1 MTVPKNA
8 KIVNVSGKTLLPGF
22 IDVHAHVG
30 MNGDGLTVE
39 QNWNFLANLAFG
51 VTTNHDP
58 SKDTE
63 TFFANSELQ
72 KAGKIVGPR
81 LFSTGTIL
89 YGAVTRFTSEVH
101 SVDDAL
107 SHIKRLKAFGAFS
120 VKSYNQLSRSK
131 RQQIL
136 KAARSLEM
144 NVVIEGGSTFQYN
157 MTMIL
162 DGHTGIEHNI
172 PISPL
177 YNDVVTLHGASRVGY
192 TPTLVV
198 SFGGLSGE
206 NYWYQHD
213 RVFDHSRLL
222 AFTPREILDRRARR
236 RLKVEEDDYNHIVV
250 AEATKALSDAG
261 VKVNVGAH
269 GQRQGLAAHWEMW
282 MLAQGGMKPLEV
294 LKAGTLNGAEYIGLD
309 NDIGSL
315 ETGKLADLIILEK
328 NPLEDIRNTD
338 SVELVMINGRLYD
351 ATTMNQLFPEV
362 VTRPAFWWEK

>member
-1 MTVPKNA
+1 MNGDEVIENGTIVIQDNRIVAVGSADDLNVPINVKT
-8 KIVNVSGKTLLPGF
+8 VNVSGKTLLPGF

-30 MNGDGLTVE
+30 MSGDGLTAE

-72 KAGKIVGPR
+72 KAGKIIGPR

-89 YGAVTRFTSEVH
+89 YGAVTGFTSEVH

-107 SHIKRLKAFGAFS
+107 SHLKRLKAFGAFS

-136 KAARSLEM
+136 KAARELEM
-144 NVVIEGGSTFQYN
+144 NVVIEGGSTFQYD
-157 MTMIL
+157 MTMIV

-172 PISPL
+172 PVSPL
-177 YNDVVTLHGASRVGY
+177 YNDVLTLYGASSVGY

-206 NYWYQHD
+206 YYWYQLETLK
-213 RVFDHSRLL
+213 VINQQN
-222 AFTPREILDRRARR
+222 EIL
-236 RLKVEEDDYNHIVV
+236 
-250 AEATKALSDAG
+250 
-261 VKVNVGAH
+261 
-269 GQRQGLAAHWEMW
+269 GQVHH
-282 MLAQGGMKPLEV
+282 V
-294 LKAGTLNGAEYIGLD
+294 
-309 NDIGSL
+309 L
-315 ETGKLADLIILEK
+315 ETGANDVLVVRPQNDNLTSTFTVQDNGGNGVLSADTVNSKVLVGASQTAA
-328 NPLEDIRNTD
+328 NTC
-338 SVELVMINGRLYD
+338 LLYTSD
-351 ATTMNQLFPEV
+351 AADE
-362 VTRPAFWWEK
+362 

>member
-1 MTVPKNA
+1 M
-8 KIVNVSGKTLLPGF
+8 
-22 IDVHAHVG
+22 
-30 MNGDGLTVE
+30 
-39 QNWNFLANLAFG
+39 
-51 VTTNHDP
+51 
-58 SKDTE
+58 
-63 TFFANSELQ
+63 
-72 KAGKIVGPR
+72 
-81 LFSTGTIL
+81 
-89 YGAVTRFTSEVH
+89 
-101 SVDDAL
+101 
-107 SHIKRLKAFGAFS
+107 
-120 VKSYNQLSRSK
+120 
-131 RQQIL
+131 
-136 KAARSLEM
+136 
-144 NVVIEGGSTFQYN
+144 
-157 MTMIL
+157 
-162 DGHTGIEHNI
+162 
-172 PISPL
+172 
-177 YNDVVTLHGASRVGY
+177 
-192 TPTLVV
+192 V